1 VESLWIAVLG
11 GTAGAALTALATIGL
26 QISLTRR
33 AERRQDDKDRIA
45 MVLEFTGRANAMVV
59 WAAYIHAHAA
69 KAAELATTPAILLRQ
84 FQPFDIK
91 DMGNSFVLHLTELVR
106 AGGHLVANEGRQ
118 VQPYVQEIVDTTTKV
133 VKGYLNPVESRPR
146 YFKLFS
152 PVPPVDTEQQKEMQT
167 CLARKSQ
174 ELELL
179 VLGRCSTM
187 EGAELARP
195 SSTSRA
201 VEA

>member
-1 VESLWIAVLG
+1 MTRTGSPWSSSSLDAPAQWWSGQTYV
-11 GTAGAALTALATIGL
+11 
-26 QISLTRR
+26 
-33 AERRQDDKDRIA
+33 
-45 MVLEFTGRANAMVV
+45 
-59 WAAYIHAHAA
+59 HAHAA

-84 FQPFDIK
+84 FQPFDFK

-118 VQPYVQEIVDTTTKV
+118 VQPYVQEIFDTTTKV

-152 PVPPVDTEQQKEMQT
+152 PVPPVDAERQKDMQAR
-167 CLARKSQ
+167 LASKSQ

-195 SSTSRA
+195 SATSRA
-201 VEA
+201 VEP